1 MDAFKFP
8 VSFSTDTRE
17 IVKLREGSDDYIKQI
32 ISICILTEPFTLPLT
47 PDFGTAD
54 PSFSVVSPE
63 QLMLAANKFIPE
75 VSIVAVNSSI
85 SDDSGSVNV
94 QFIYNR

>member
-54 PSFSVVSPE
+54 PSFSIH
-63 QLMLAANKFIPE
+63 LFRLE
-75 VSIVAVNSSI
+75 VDYSS
-85 SDDSGSVNV
+85 N
-94 QFIYNR
+94 QTA